1 MPERCTC
8 GAQLPPDARFC
19 HKCGKPQYDY
29 PGFETEP
36 EPVAPAPPIAVQ
48 PATPIPIGFR
58 NRMAVRISL
67 ATAVLAFV
75 VFMFPAPPPVKLV
88 LLFVVFIAAG
98 FMAVWAYVRR
108 TGQAVSLGGGT
119 RIGWMTGLFSFG
131 IVAVV
136 LVTGTIVE
144 FPEMR
149 QQLMSDP
156 RVAQMMRLMDDRAVL
171 IAMIFSELLFTFVLF
186 TLLPMAGG
194 ALCAKFLHKD

>member
-29 PGFETEP
+29 PGTEP
-36 EPVAPAPPIAVQ
+36 EPAIEQAPVPVVAPAAPE
-48 PATPIPIGFR
+48 PIGFR
-58 NRMAVRISL
+58 NKMAVRISL
-67 ATAVLAFV
+67 ATATLAFV
-75 VFMFPAPPPVKLV
+75 VFMFPAPAPVKLV
-88 LLFVVFIAAG
+88 LMFVVFIAAG
-98 FMAVWAYVRR
+98 YMAVWAYVRR
-108 TGQAVSLGGGT
+108 TGQPVSLGGGT

-131 IVAVV
+131 IVAAV
-136 LVTGTIVE
+136 LVAGTIIE

-149 QQLMSDP
+149 QQLMTDP
-156 RVAQMMRLMDDRAVL
+156 RIAEMMRLMDDRTVL
-171 IAMIFSELLFTFVLF
+171 IAMIISELFFTFVLF